1 MRAVRF
7 PIAGLMGAVLV
18 VALGLAALRNASE
31 TWAGVMFLLTCGVLS
46 LAIVGV
52 ICREDGERAW
62 WLGFALFGWG
72 YLLLSLWSTVT
83 LPTMAL
89 LDVIA
94 TRLGIPLQFSGGMGG
109 GMRNVGLWAFGGF
122 GGGFGGMADH
132 PLQEIAHCLWA
143 LVAAL
148 LGGFLARALFG
159 GSTERA
165 ENLAAPPQ
173 AAIQTSRGWWVWPA
187 VLGLAGGVFI
197 VFLSLIG
204 SRSSPGFWV
213 GATFLATCALLGIT
227 ILGAV
232 GDHGRRRHLWL
243 GAAIFGV
250 SYMAMAFGRSL
261 DRETWPS
268 LPTDH
273 FLQVLRPWF
282 PPVVSGFPTSS
293 DGVAAAN
300 ARIWETLDRPIPM
313 RFLDDT
319 PLEDVLK
326 YVRGATIGQS
336 GKGISIYID
345 PIGLQEAE
353 KSMTS
358 TIRNID
364 LDDVP
369 LKTSLRLCLDQL
381 DMTYRIRDGMLFITS
396 KESEVTPVYQDPFL
410 IVGHC
415 VLALLAAAFGAIVA
429 PFFSDVRRA
438 SRTAGR

>member
-1 MRAVRF
+1 
-7 PIAGLMGAVLV
+7 MGAVLV
-18 VALGLAALRNASE
+18 VALGLAAMRNPSD
-31 TWAGVMFLLTCGVLS
+31 TWAGVMFLLTCGVLCLS
-46 LAIVGV
+46 IVGV
-52 ICREDGERAW
+52 VCRGDGERAW

-72 YLLLSLWSTVT
+72 DLLLSLWSTVT

-89 LDVIA
+89 LDAIA
-94 TRLGIPLQFSGGMGG
+94 SRLGIQVQFSGGMGG

-122 GGGFGGMADH
+122 GGGFGGMAVQ

-159 GSTERA
+159 GSTARA
-165 ENLAAPPQ
+165 ENLAAPPH
-173 AAIQTSRGWWVWPA
+173 AAIQTSRGWWVWA
-187 VLGLAGGVFI
+187 VRPRASGRRLFI
-197 VFLSLIG
+197 LFLSLVG
-204 SRSSPGFWV
+204 SRSAPGFWV
-213 GATFLATCALLGIT
+213 GATFLATCALLGTT

-232 GDHGRRRHLWL
+232 GDRGRRRHLWL

-250 SYMAMAFGRSL
+250 SYMAMAFFEAHCWIERHGPACRLTISCRRSV
-261 DRETWPS
+261 PG
-268 LPTDH
+268 
-273 FLQVLRPWF
+273 FLR
-282 PPVVSGFPTSS
+282 SSAGFLYL
-293 DGVAAAN
+293 
-300 ARIWETLDRPIPM
+300 IWTASPQRRCSHLGDALERPIPM

-326 YVRGATIGQS
+326 YVRGAMTGQT
-336 GKGISIYID
+336 GKGISIYVD

-429 PFFSDVRRA
+429 PFFSNRR
-438 SRTAGR
+438 SEHRNAGR

>member
-1 MRAVRF
+1 M
-7 PIAGLMGAVLV
+7 
-18 VALGLAALRNASE
+18 
-31 TWAGVMFLLTCGVLS
+31 T
-46 LAIVGV
+46 
-52 ICREDGERAW
+52 
-62 WLGFALFGWG
+62 
-72 YLLLSLWSTVT
+72 
-83 LPTMAL
+83 L
-89 LDVIA
+89 LDVVA
-94 TRLGIPLQFSGGMGG
+94 TRFGIRLQFSGGLGGGMGG
-109 GMRNVGLWAFGGF
+109 GLMNVGLWAFGGF
-122 GGGFGGMADH
+122 GGGFVGIPVH
-132 PLQEIAHCLWA
+132 PLQEVAHCLWA

-159 GSTERA
+159 GSRERA

-173 AAIQTSRGWWVWPA
+173 AAIQTSRGWWVWPSI
-187 VLGLAGGVFI
+187 LGLAGGVFI
-197 VFLSLIG
+197 VFLSLVG

-232 GDHGRRRHLWL
+232 GDHGVRRHLWL

-250 SYMAMAFGRSL
+250 SYMAMAFGRFV
-261 DRETWPS
+261 DRDTWPS

-273 FLQVLRPWF
+273 LLQALRPWF
-282 PPVVSGFPTSS
+282 PPVVSGFSTSL

-300 ARIWETLDRPIPM
+300 ARIWETLERPVLM
-313 RFLDDT
+313 RFPDDT

-326 YVRGATIGQS
+326 YVRVATSGQT

-364 LDDVP
+364 LEVTP

-381 DMTYRIRDGMLFITS
+381 DLTYRVRDGMVFITS

-415 VLALLAAAFGAIVA
+415 LLALLAAGFGAIVA
-429 PFFSDVRRA
+429 PVLFGTSAA
-438 SRTAGR
+438 SRATRVAECFESRG

>member
-1 MRAVRF
+1 MRTFRF
-7 PIAGLMGAVLV
+7 PIAGLMGTVLV
-18 VALGLAALRNASE
+18 VAIALAALRNASE
-31 TWAGVMFLLTCGVLS
+31 TWAGVTFLMTCAVLC

-52 ICREDGERAW
+52 VCRGGRERAW

-72 YLLLSLWSTVT
+72 YLLLSLWSTVN
-83 LPTMAL
+83 LPTMTV

-94 TRLGIPLQFSGGMGG
+94 ERLGMQVRFSGGMGG

-122 GGGFGGMADH
+122 GGGFGGLPDH
-132 PLQEIAHCLWA
+132 RLQEIAHCLWA
-143 LVAAL
+143 LVVAL

-159 GSTERA
+159 GSRAGA
-165 ENLAAPPQ
+165 ENLVAPPQ
-173 AAIQTSRGWWVWPA
+173 AGIQTSRGWWVWPS

-197 VFLSLIG
+197 MFLSLIG

-213 GATFLATCALLGIT
+213 GATFLTTCALLGIT

-273 FLQVLRPWF
+273 LLQSLRPWF

-300 ARIWETLDRPIPM
+300 ARIWETLERPIPM
-313 RFLDDT
+313 HFIEDT

-326 YVRGATIGQS
+326 HVQTKTRGAD
-336 GKGISIYID
+336 GKGIPVYVD
-345 PIGLQEAE
+345 PIGLQECE

-358 TIRNID
+358 TVRNID
-364 LDDVP
+364 LEGVP
-369 LKTSLRLCLDQL
+369 LKTSLRLCLAQL
-381 DMTYRIRDGMLFITS
+381 DMTYRIRDGVLFITS
-396 KESEVTPVYQDPFL
+396 EESAITPIYQDPFL
-410 IVGHC
+410 IMGHC
-415 VLALLAAAFGAIVA
+415 VLALLAAGFGGLVA
-429 PFFSDVRRA
+429 PLFSDMHR
-438 SRTAGR
+438 